1 MSEWISSVG
10 RNLVS
15 EKCLLTRLTHTF
27 LLSLPVMGKLF
38 SSKSPS
44 STGKPKVKYCGGY
57 QQLAQTKH
65 QKLAAQRSVAE

>member
-1 MSEWISSVG
+1 
-10 RNLVS
+10 
-15 EKCLLTRLTHTF
+15 
-27 LLSLPVMGKLF
+27 MGKLF